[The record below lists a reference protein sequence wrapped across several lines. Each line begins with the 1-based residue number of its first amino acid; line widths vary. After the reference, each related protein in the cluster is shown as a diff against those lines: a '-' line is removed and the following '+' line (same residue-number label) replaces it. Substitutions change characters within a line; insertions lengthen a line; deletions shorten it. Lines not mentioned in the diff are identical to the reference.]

1 MCQEQYETFYWKTIF
16 ITIKDNFVGSTDL
29 LDEDGNTAGKLLLS
43 AQGNYSNG
51 TLALNEEFT
60 FSFDNGSM
68 NFTIGYNSLSFD
80 KIRDGNYGVVSNK
93 SGVYANTDD
102 ITYYFEFNK
111 TQNIW
116 KITFKFENKK

>member
-1 MCQEQYETFYWKTIF
+1 MCREQYQTFYWKTIF
-16 ITIKDNFVGSTDL
+16 IKIQDNFVGSTDL
-29 LDEDGNTAGKLLLS
+29 LNECGNVTGKLLLS
-43 AQGNYSNG
+43 AKGNKSTG
-51 TLALNEEFT
+51 SLALNEEFT

-93 SGVYANTDD
+93 SGVYTNIDN
-102 ITYYFEFNK
+102 ITYYFEFDK

-116 KITFKFENKK
+116 KITFKFE